1 MRARNL
7 RRRTADQVVGGQ
19 QGRKRL
25 QRLRQRRADE
35 ERHMK
40 REFPSIDARIARE
53 IANIRVSGQLND
65 AERALALI
73 SPYARALGKRTL
85 SVQDRLRILQ
95 ELKGLADRARI
106 EINTHPG
113 IRGADLGKTSQE
125 LNLPYRRTLLKSPR
139 RPPISRQ

>member
-1 MRARNL
+1 MRPRNL
-7 RRRTADQVVGGQ
+7 RRRAADQVLGGR
-19 QGRKRL
+19 QG
-25 QRLRQRRADE
+25 QERLRRLRGNRSDKEQAVR
-35 ERHMK
+35 

-85 SVQDRLRILQ
+85 SVDDRIRILR

-106 EINTHPG
+106 EINTHPKV
-113 IRGADLGKTSQE
+113 RGADLSRTVEE
-125 LNLPYRRTLLKSPR
+125 LGLPFRRTRLKSPR
-139 RPPISRQ
+139 RPTTSRP